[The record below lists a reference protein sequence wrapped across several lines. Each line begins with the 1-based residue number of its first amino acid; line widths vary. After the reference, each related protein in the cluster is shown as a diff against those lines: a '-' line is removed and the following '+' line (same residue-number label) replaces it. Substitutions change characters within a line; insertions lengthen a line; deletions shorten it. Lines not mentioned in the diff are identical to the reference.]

1 MNLWELASGPII
13 PVSPLPPPPT
23 YLRDKFCLSGRKK
36 KKEEDEEKGEEGVC
50 YSPSWLKSIFL
61 KETRQYSFC
70 EKGIQLYAKDQ

>member
-36 KKEEDEEKGEEGVC
+36 KKKKKKKKRGRREFAILLPG
-50 YSPSWLKSIFL
+50 
-61 KETRQYSFC
+61 
-70 EKGIQLYAKDQ
+70 